1 MKRVKSACI
10 CQTLHFTLKDGL
22 DHLYA
27 VKQVKEEVETYKKN
41 MERNHTK
48 YKIVEQTEQPDSSII
63 VKIIKQVQRCTCGRL
78 SELISATKRPL
89 PFKNGGGLLRPADL
103 PLVKRIGKRLNCSII
118 VYFKIQSYTFWCV
131 YKSEHLC
138 RNQQRRKVCHVKPS

>member
-48 YKIVEQTEQPDSSII
+48 YKIVEQTEQAGRLYHRKDH
-63 VKIIKQVQRCTCGRL
+63 QAVQRCTCGQL
-78 SELISATKRPL
+78 SQLISATKRPL

-103 PLVKRIGKRLNCSII
+103 PLVKRIGKRLNYSVI
-118 VYFKIQSYTFWCV
+118 VYFGMCM
-131 YKSEHLC
+131 
-138 RNQQRRKVCHVKPS
+138 